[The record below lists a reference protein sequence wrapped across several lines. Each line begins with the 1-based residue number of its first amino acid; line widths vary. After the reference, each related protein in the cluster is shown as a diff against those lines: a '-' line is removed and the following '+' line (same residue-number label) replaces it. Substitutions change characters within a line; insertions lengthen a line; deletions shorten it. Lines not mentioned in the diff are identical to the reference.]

1 MPRPRRTALVPCY
14 SAPTPCGG
22 RRSRPHSVHERRKC
36 MSTVVP
42 NHALRQLRAGKLAI
56 GMGLRQARTV
66 DTAQIAKTCGFD
78 WLFIDCEH
86 NSMDPDTAAQLAAAS
101 LAVGVTPIVRVAGFE
116 HWHASRMLDNGAQ
129 GIVFPHV
136 DSAAEAQRVANAC
149 RFPPVGKRSMGGGLQ
164 QLGFATMPVGE
175 AARIVNEETLVVVM
189 IESPQ
194 GVANCEEIAAVPGV
208 DALLIGTNDFCFEL
222 GVPGQFNDPRVA
234 EAYKKVIAACRR
246 HGKFPGMGGMYTPE
260 LLERHIGMGVQ
271 LILAGSDFSLLM
283 QAATARAALVRG
295 LESKS

>member
-1 MPRPRRTALVPCY
+1 MMFAMT
-14 SAPTPCGG
+14 T
-22 RRSRPHSVHERRKC
+22 
-36 MSTVVP
+36 VP
-42 NHALRQLRAGKLAI
+42 NHALRQLRTGKLAI
-56 GMGLRQARTV
+56 GLGLRQARTV

-86 NSMDPDTAAQLAAAS
+86 NSMDPDTAAQIAAAS
-101 LAVGVTPIVRVAGFE
+101 LAVGVTPVVRVAGFE

-164 QLGFATMPVGE
+164 QLGFAGMAVGE

-194 GVANCEEIAAVPGV
+194 GVTNCEEIAAVPGV

-222 GVPGQFNDPRVA
+222 GIPGQFNDPRVA

-283 QAATARAALVRG
+283 QAATARATLVRG
-295 LESKS
+295 LESKT